1 MAENCTSE
9 PSGDELESVLEQL
22 TTDQI
27 RFVVARQECATD
39 REAARMIKVSEST
52 VYRWPDVVKR
62 AVALMAA
69 DGLKTAMHIRRKH
82 LAKAMLVKVRGLDSD
97 DERIRQS
104 SATEIIE
111 WEMGRANQ
119 PVSGDVAG
127 AIIVAIGGIDPDEDI

>member
-1 MAENCTSE
+1 
-9 PSGDELESVLEQL
+9 
-22 TTDQI
+22 
-27 RFVVARQECATD
+27 
-39 REAARMIKVSEST
+39 MIKVSEST
-52 VYRWPDVVKR
+52 VYRWPDVVKQ

-111 WEMGRANQ
+111 WEMGKAAQ
-119 PVSGDVAG
+119 PLTGENG
-127 AIIVAIGGIDPDEDI
+127 GPLIVAIGGIDPDEDI